1 MLNVGGQLMKDNG
14 LRLAMLHRQDEG
26 VVHTGGNPQSGDIF
40 KTDEG
45 ENVLYGRN
53 FLKH

>member
-1 MLNVGGQLMKDNG
+1 MKDSG
-14 LRLAMLHRQDEG
+14 LRLAMLHRWDEG

-40 KTDEG
+40 KTDER